1 MLLAS
6 LIVASAIVYR
16 SKIKGAIEPV
26 QDEEEMIM
34 IGKSRPG
41 LVPISGIFKG
51 QIDMPTEEEFARLF
65 QYQDKL
71 ESKLSTYQGQRN
83 NDKMGSNTKDT
94 ILPYDHNR
102 IKLKNL
108 IDRSDYVNASLITSL
123 RRSEEPSYDEVIY
136 SSYVPTFQIQFIV
149 GQEPQKNTLTRHFQ
163 MIHEQKVHVV
173 ISLHRGVGIKNL
185 MLISAAA
192 R

>member
-16 SKIKGAIEPV
+16 SKIKGAKEPV

-51 QIDMPTEEEFARLF
+51 QIDMPTEEEFDRLF

-71 ESKLSTYQGQRN
+71 ESKLTTYQGQRN
-83 NDKMGSNTKDT
+83 NDKMCPHANPFHEG
-94 ILPYDHNR
+94 LPSCR
-102 IKLKNL
+102 WF
-108 IDRSDYVNASLITSL
+108 S
-123 RRSEEPSYDEVIY
+123 
-136 SSYVPTFQIQFIV
+136 
-149 GQEPQKNTLTRHFQ
+149 
-163 MIHEQKVHVV
+163 
-173 ISLHRGVGIKNL
+173 
-185 MLISAAA
+185 
-192 R
+192 